1 MYYQY
6 RKPTQVGR
14 KRILRRA
21 RKPLLRN
28 SASWPRKFAIRGAHV
43 KVSHRKEAQATV

>member
-1 MYYQY
+1 MTSNFREKLLKILYKCPY
-6 RKPTQVGR
+6 RKPTQVSE

-28 SASWPRKFAIRGAHV
+28 SAN
-43 KVSHRKEAQATV
+43 